1 MKNPPS
7 TSEAIPESFMRMK
20 PLAVVT
26 QPGLLALQ
34 RDMIRMLEGALKFY
48 APDAPELNK
57 LQEMR
62 NAIGKAK

>member
-1 MKNPPS
+1 VSSPERIQPA
-7 TSEAIPESFMRMK
+7 AI
-20 PLAVVT
+20 VT

-62 NAIGKAK
+62 DAIGKAK

>member
-1 MKNPPS
+1 VNTPVRIQP
-7 TSEAIPESFMRMK
+7 TAI
-20 PLAVVT
+20 VT

-62 NAIGKAK
+62 DAIGKAK

>member
-1 MKNPPS
+1 VKNPVPIPDS
-7 TSEAIPESFMRMK
+7 MMCIKPAAI
-20 PLAVVT
+20 VT

-62 NAIGKAK
+62 DAIGAIGKAK

>member
-1 MKNPPS
+1 MSSPDIIQPA
-7 TSEAIPESFMRMK
+7 AI
-20 PLAVVT
+20 VT

-62 NAIGKAK
+62 DAIGKAK